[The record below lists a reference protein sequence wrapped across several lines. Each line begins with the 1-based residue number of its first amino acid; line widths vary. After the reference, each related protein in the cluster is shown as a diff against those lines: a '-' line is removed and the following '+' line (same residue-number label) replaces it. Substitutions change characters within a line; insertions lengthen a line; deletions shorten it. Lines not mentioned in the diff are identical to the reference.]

1 MMMQVIVI
9 GNYENVMKTVR
20 VMLMVMREG
29 GAIDEC
35 QMQKRSPKCSAS
47 ICILRLSEQ
56 RHLCFLEKIGGQ
68 EEEEIDYDGARD
80 DENDNGHVC
89 QRNE

>member
-1 MMMQVIVI
+1 MDKWSNKLIMMMQVIVI

-29 GAIDEC
+29 GAMDEW
-35 QMQKRSPKCSAS
+35 QMQKK
-47 ICILRLSEQ
+47 Q
-56 RHLCFLEKIGGQ
+56 RHLCFLEKIDGQ

-80 DENDNGHVC
+80 DENDNGHDC

>member
-29 GAIDEC
+29 GAMDEW
-35 QMQKRSPKCSAS
+35 QMQKKVSQMFSLYMYITA
-47 ICILRLSEQ
+47 Q
-56 RHLCFLEKIGGQ
+56 
-68 EEEEIDYDGARD
+68 
-80 DENDNGHVC
+80 
-89 QRNE
+89 